1 MYRGARIRLQ
11 QMCRSQ
17 IFGMVVAVA
26 DKIKIFA
33 LSNLTLIF
41 RRGCQAPWHYYE
53 DSDIPACENLTA
65 MDTWFTRNSKEN
77 TLVNFIKKNY
87 LNSKAPASILTE
99 L

>member
-1 MYRGARIRLQ
+1 MYGGARIRLQ
-11 QMCRSQ
+11 QMCGSQ
-17 IFGMVVAVA
+17 IFGMVAVA
-26 DKIKIFA
+26 DKIKFFA

-41 RRGCQAPWHYYE
+41 RRGCQAPWHYFE

-87 LNSKAPASILTE
+87 MNSKAPASILTE